1 MQTRSLMLALFFAL
15 VVVHPLRA
23 QAPAS
28 NGKSPSFEVA
38 SVKRNTSGSLIANTT
53 IEGNRYVATNLSV
66 KDLLATAFARLP
78 RSRMVGGPS
87 WINTDRFDIVA
98 IVEGTPTPPE
108 IFEMVRSL
116 LVERF
121 RLAAHSETRDGDVY
135 DLIVASSAAELGP
148 KLRPPTPDCA
158 VENTDRLRCPSAIW
172 PGKLTGVGITM
183 ADLARMLDVFTEQR
197 TVRDRTGLAGKYDL
211 ELVWTPDRLGP
222 LPSNA
227 PDAVVRA
234 QEAIDPNGP
243 ALSTALQEQLG
254 LSLEPKKDKVDV
266 LVIDRVEHPTEN

>member
-23 QAPAS
+23 QAPAA

-66 KDLLATAFARLP
+66 KDLLATAFAPLP

-116 LVERF
+116 LWSDF
-121 RLAAHSETRDGDVY
+121 DW
-135 DLIVASSAAELGP
+135 
-148 KLRPPTPDCA
+148 RP
-158 VENTDRLRCPSAIW
+158 I
-172 PGKLTGVGITM
+172 
-183 ADLARMLDVFTEQR
+183 QR
-197 TVRDRTGLAGKYDL
+197 RVTAT
-211 ELVWTPDRLGP
+211 
-222 LPSNA
+222 
-227 PDAVVRA
+227 
-234 QEAIDPNGP
+234 
-243 ALSTALQEQLG
+243 ST
-254 LSLEPKKDKVDV
+254 
-266 LVIDRVEHPTEN
+266 I

>member
-1 MQTRSLMLALFFAL
+1 MRGLILALL
-15 VVVHPLRA
+15 VAVTAMNPLRA

-28 NGKSPSFEVA
+28 TTGLPSFEVA
-38 SVKRNTSGSLIANTT
+38 SVKRNTSGSLIVNTT

-66 KDLLATAFARLP
+66 KDLLATAYAPLP

-98 IVEGTPTPPE
+98 TMEGAPTPPE

-135 DLIVASSAAELGP
+135 DLIVASSAGELGP

-158 VENTDRLRCPSAIW
+158 VENADRLRCPGAIW

-197 TVRDRTGLAGKYDL
+197 TVRDRTGLTGRYDL

-222 LPSNA
+222 LPPNA

-234 QEAIDPNGP
+234 REAIDPNGP

-254 LSLEPKKDKVDV
+254 LKLEAKKDKVDV
-266 LVIDRVEHPTEN
+266 LVIDQVERPTEN